1 MNEQG
6 TLARPSTTS
15 RRRGVQRRLSLADA
29 ESTTL
34 SPAPVVEEGPPP
46 PVRYR
51 RPRKAGPIPKPTPA
65 KPRRTPPPPV
75 FHPLAYRSVVAAWSL
90 ESRERW
96 GRRANDL
103 EDTGLSWRAAET
115 QAFVEVWNDL
125 RRAGGF
131 VDPDDHEG

>member
-1 MNEQG
+1 MSELG
-6 TLARPSTTS
+6 TLQRSSSPS
-15 RRRGVQRRLSLADA
+15 RRRGVQRRLGLSAVEAPTVSLG
-29 ESTTL
+29 
-34 SPAPVVEEGPPP
+34 PPVEEGPP

-51 RPRKAGPIPKPTPA
+51 RPRKPSPATKPAPA
-65 KPRRTPPPPV
+65 KPDRTPPPPV

-103 EDTGLSWRAAET
+103 EDAGLSWRDAET

-131 VDPDDHEG
+131 ADPDHEG